1 VAAQGTGL
9 VSDETRLISTATMF
23 LAVVLPSIA
32 LFVLDNKNLARLL
45 FVAVLVIGY
54 GLVFVRWRTRR

>member
-1 VAAQGTGL
+1 

-32 LFVLDNKNLARLL
+32 LFVFDNKNLARIL

-54 GLVFVRWRTRR
+54 GLVFVRWRLRR

>member
-1 VAAQGTGL
+1 M
-9 VSDETRLISTATMF
+9 SDETRLISTATLF

-32 LFVLDNKNLARLL
+32 LFVLDNKNLARIL

-54 GLVFVRWRTRR
+54 GLVVVRKWQRR

>member
-1 VAAQGTGL
+1 M
-9 VSDETRLISTATMF
+9 SDETRLISTATMF

-32 LFVLDNKNLARLL
+32 LFVLDNKNLARIL

-54 GLVFVRWRTRR
+54 GLIVVRWRLRR